1 MTTTMSSIDNAYY
14 WKNFSMKGHF
24 CKTNIP
30 SCTAF
35 RGFGAPQG
43 IAIMEDIID
52 AMAATLKLPPE
63 QVGDSE
69 CLYRQYYKWRK
80 LQILYSVVDEVHYK
94 LHMIMI

>member
-69 CLYRQYYKWRK
+69 CEDGTINGENYKYY
-80 LQILYSVVDEVHYK
+80 ILWWMKFIINY
-94 LHMIMI
+94 I